1 MEPHVGQKLIGHRVA
16 ALGCPLPRRSLTGEG
31 NLLQAKA
38 RLVADHRAS
47 TTLAL
52 QSVAHRDARWFAL
65 NRKVK
70 LPTAAG
76 GVSGHMGEV

>member
-1 MEPHVGQKLIGHRVA
+1 M
-16 ALGCPLPRRSLTGEG
+16 S
-31 NLLQAKA
+31 
-38 RLVADHRAS
+38 
-47 TTLAL
+47 LAL

-76 GVSGHMGEV
+76 GVSGHWVGLRGHRYGRSVDWSSKLCTSDFPRVVPVKWPCVDATPCGTHD